1 MNKLIIVLILFGTLL
16 SSCNRKIGAV
26 FTGNDKLEIIDPDFE
41 FFTSKAKFKFDDK
54 GKKTTATANFRISKD
69 SIIWISIS
77 VAGFEGARVLIDSE
91 NVRLLDRLKKR
102 YYEYT
107 FDEISEEYGFDV
119 SFKMVQSVLL
129 GNLIKPYENQ
139 KFRKY
144 DQHFIYE
151 DLQDGYNFENFIGS
165 NSMKLEKV
173 NVLDKTTNNTISV
186 NYSDFILVEKEV
198 FPNVISAV
206 IDYASADKPSTKINI
221 SYSKMEIETSPL
233 KFPFSVSSKYE
244 RK

>member
-1 MNKLIIVLILFGTLL
+1 MNKLIIVLILFGSIL

-26 FTGNDKLEIIDPDFE
+26 FTGNDKLEIIDPE
-41 FFTSKAKFKFDDK
+41 FKYLTSKAKFKFDDK

-77 VAGFEGARVLIDSE
+77 GLGVEGARIMIDRNE
-91 NVRLLDRLKKR
+91 VRVIQRLEKR
-102 YYEYT
+102 YYEYS

-119 SFKMVQSVLL
+119 NFKMVQSVLL

-139 KFRKY
+139 KFRKS

-151 DLQDGYNFENFIGS
+151 DLQNGYNFENFIGS

-206 IDYASADKPSTKINI
+206 IDYAAADKPSTKINI